1 MTAPKINSANL
12 SPKTSNDDFGKSAS
26 DKKKSDVKSMCI
38 AATKHTTS
46 ETLFAGAR
54 ELVIEHA
61 GDVYRLR
68 LTNLGKLI
76 LTK

>member
-1 MTAPKINSANL
+1 MANPAIDSAKLNSNR
-12 SPKTSNDDFGKSAS
+12 SNDVSVLTAS
-26 DKKKSDVKSMCI
+26 DRNKSDVKGLI
-38 AATKHTTS
+38 VATNKHTTS